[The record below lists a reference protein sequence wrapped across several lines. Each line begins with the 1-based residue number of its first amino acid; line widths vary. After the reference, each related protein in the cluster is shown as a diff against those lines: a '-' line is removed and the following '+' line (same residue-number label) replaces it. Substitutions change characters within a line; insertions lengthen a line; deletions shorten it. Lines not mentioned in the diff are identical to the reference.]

1 MADNTE
7 GNLALFQKLTS
18 KNAPEEKRGRGRPKK
33 EQDTEPE
40 TEREHKQDPWL
51 SVYNDFLFKDL

>member
-7 GNLALFQKLTS
+7 GNLALFQKLTQ
-18 KNAPEEKRGRGRPKK
+18 KKPEDHKKKSEPKV
-33 EQDTEPE
+33 EHQPMAEP
-40 TEREHKQDPWL
+40 KIDDWL